1 MAEMQS
7 NRNDDVFGSTDKQF
21 GIPNI
26 DSLALKY
33 SKAQLQQMAQMGRIP
48 PIYAVMAGMAQDR
61 VELNNSHAPTTTV
74 AQDTFSPQ
82 VAGVAPG
89 NAVPGNGARE
99 APGGSIQEIK
109 ARTHGAEMGWDPRNS
124 AAAISKAHGGLMSIP
139 RPGEKYNQDN
149 FATGGIV
156 AFQQGGMP
164 GDPTDEELAA
174 FQAEAEQARGA
185 NTRPMFEQQN
195 YRLNQGPSGGLPQI
209 MDSPQAPVVSSPT
222 SAVAVENQKQLAKVR
237 PAAPAPVGPL
247 TAMAAPPASD
257 EFAQQGMNALK
268 LPKRTPADTTGLV
281 DTPESIAKNKED
293 LLYRTVG
300 YTGAEM
306 MAGKSPFALVNI
318 GEALSKGFSSYAQQI
333 EAHKKSTKDDIKDLA
348 AVRRGEQALEQGDYK
363 IAMDVYNNQL
373 TNDRALEVAKMQIK
387 KDLDVAKIG
396 AESRK
401 LDKNITPFEVYA
413 NPNSTSEQKAN
424 ALEFAGMGKRNFGP
438 EQGLK
443 LEELWVEERSL
454 PKYRNLSDAQL
465 AVAKQNWIATIPGME
480 KMGGGGKGIKAGETF
495 GGFTF
500 KGGDPN
506 IKTNW
511 TKA

>member
-1 MAEMQS
+1 MIPGS
-7 NRNDDVFGSTDKQF
+7 NQ
-21 GIPNI
+21 IH
-26 DSLALKY
+26 SLATKY
-33 SKAQLQQMAQMGRIP
+33 SKPQLQQMAQMGEISP
-48 PIYAVMAGMAQDR
+48 LDAVMAGMMIDR
-61 VELNNSHAPTTTV
+61 VVLSANKPPDSTV
-74 AQDTFSPQ
+74 ADDVFAPKTQM
-82 VAGVAPG
+82 AGVAPG
-89 NAVPGNGARE
+89 NAVPGNGGQE
-99 APGGSIQEIK
+99 MPGGARQEIA
-109 ARTHGAEMGWDPRNS
+109 ARMHMPQLAQAPQS
-124 AAAISKAHGGLMSIP
+124 AAAISAAHGGLMSIP

-174 FQAEAEQARGA
+174 FQAEAEQARSA

-195 YRLNQGPSGGLPQI
+195 YRINQGPSGGLPQI
-209 MDSPQAPVVSSPT
+209 MSSPEAAVAPVAAAPL
-222 SAVAVENQKQLAKVR
+222 AVAKARETIAKTQ
-237 PAAPAPVGPL
+237 PAGPL
-247 TAMAAPPASD
+247 AAMAQKAAPASD

-268 LPKRTPADTTGLV
+268 LPERTPTDTTGLV

-333 EAHKKSTKDDIKDLA
+333 EAHKKSTKDDVKDLA
-348 AVRRGEQALEQGDYK
+348 AVRQGEQALKQGDYK
-363 IAMDVYNNQL
+363 IAMDVYNHQL
-373 TNDRALEVAKMQIK
+373 TNDRARDIAEMQVK
-387 KDLDVAKIG
+387 GHLDAARIG

-438 EQGLK
+438 EQGLALEK
-443 LEELWVEERSL
+443 LWAEEKYD
-454 PKYRNLSDAQL
+454 PKYKDLSGPQL
-465 AVAKQNWIATIPGME
+465 AVAKQKWIATIPGME
-480 KMGGGGKGIKAGETF
+480 KMGGGGKGINAGETF